1 MDKLLKGI
9 GIFTAIVATI
19 AGIVEANSVTEFSA
33 FGFEREAS
41 FQWLLFFTW
50 FLSGLLSGILFF
62 AFGTVL
68 SNQNYIIARLDVID
82 SNVAPTHTDSK
93 PNYAAKQPEHSK
105 LNLDAA
111 KGYKMK
117 SVD

>member
-9 GIFTAIVATI
+9 GVLTAILATI
-19 AGIVEANSVTEFSA
+19 VGIIEANSAIEISA
-33 FGFEREAS
+33 FGFEREAG

-50 FLSGLLSGILFF
+50 FLSGLLSALLFF

-68 SNQNYIIARLDVID
+68 SNQNYIMERLAVID
-82 SNVAPTHTDSK
+82 SNLSPKQTDSK
-93 PNYAAKQPEHSK
+93 PNYAAKQPENSK
-105 LNLDAA
+105 LNLDSA

-117 SVD
+117 SID